1 MPHLQL
7 LKKFYIY
14 AQNYET
20 SSHIQFVQWKNLDH
34 LDFPLILCSSEVF
47 YVKIAE
53 VMQLPIFDIKQF
65 VLVPF

>member
-1 MPHLQL
+1 MLHLQL

-20 SSHIQFVQWKNLDH
+20 SSHIQFVQWGNLDY
-34 LDFPLILCSSEVF
+34 LDSPSILCSSKF
-47 YVKIAE
+47 FCKIAE

-65 VLVPF
+65 VLVLF